1 MSKNFKI
8 KVALFFLLLL
18 TGLLRGIDTSISVHL
33 MVIDIL
39 SNLGIVVLMV
49 VNLISYLRDRDKGE
63 VLFQISSGLYY
74 GLIALSFFM
83 GFADMTRIMAT
94 PGVFSEMRS
103 VGIWFLLLFVSPK
116 N

>member
-18 TGLLRGIDTSISVHL
+18 NGMIRGIDTSVSIHL
-33 MVIDIL
+33 MVISIL
-39 SNLGIVVLMV
+39 SNLGMIVLMV
-49 VNLISYLRDRDKGE
+49 INIVTYLRDRDKGE

>member
-1 MSKNFKI
+1 MSKKFKI

-63 VLFQISSGLYY
+63 VLFHIKTGLYY
-74 GLIALSFFM
+74 SFFALSFFM
-83 GFADMTRIMAT
+83 GFASRTSIMAK
-94 PGVFSEMRS
+94 PDVILEIRS

-116 N
+116 D